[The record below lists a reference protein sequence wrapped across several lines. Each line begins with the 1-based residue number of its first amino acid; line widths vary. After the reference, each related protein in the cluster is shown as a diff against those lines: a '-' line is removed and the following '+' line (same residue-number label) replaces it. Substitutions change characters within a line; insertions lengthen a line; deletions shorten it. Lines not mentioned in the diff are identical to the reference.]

1 MDTSGSMNQSTEPQV
16 NSTKEF
22 LPINPIEEC
31 LKAIGIVHGSQTEN
45 MWRYILARIED
56 ARQEKLNKRPWS
68 ADRVQYILDTEVKYK
83 DWHFVVSERGVM
95 EFKDAKRQGDVVELD
110 TDLRLRAEWVGADA
124 VTGQMEKQQSRWWGF
139 SKHAVK
145 TEIIQTAF
153 LCVLK
158 AEEHEIRELFRYKD
172 KAPFNSH
179 IDIDTLASMSEDVDV
194 RTDPRPEAPKNQRRE

>member
-1 MDTSGSMNQSTEPQV
+1 MDTLNQNESNPSSPTKSTI
-16 NSTKEF
+16 S
-22 LPINPIEEC
+22 INPIEEC
-31 LKAIGIVHGSQTEN
+31 LKAIGIIHGPQAESQ
-45 MWRYILARIED
+45 WRYILARIED
-56 ARQEKLNKRPWS
+56 ARQQRLNAKPWTV
-68 ADRVQYILDTEVKYK
+68 DRVQYILDTEVKYK
-83 DWHFVVSERGVM
+83 DWRFLVDHR
-95 EFKDAKRQGDVVELD
+95 DVWVNGGWD
-110 TDLRLRAEWVGADA
+110 TDFRLRAEWMGADA
-124 VTGQMEKQQSRWWGF
+124 VTGTLEKQQSRWWGF